1 MSETVEGIAHFPG
14 VAEANDRRA
23 RFVRL
28 AESRTA
34 KAMKAIRVIGN
45 LGNRSQYE
53 FDERDVKKIIA
64 ALNAEVDQLKSR
76 LAEAD
81 RKKTVEFKL

>member
-1 MSETVEGIAHFPG
+1 MSETVEEIAHFPG

-45 LGNRSQYE
+45 WATGRSMNSTS
-53 FDERDVKKIIA
+53 A
-64 ALNAEVDQLKSR
+64 M
-76 LAEAD
+76 
-81 RKKTVEFKL
+81 

>member
-1 MSETVEGIAHFPG
+1 MSGTAEKIAHLPG
-14 VAEANDRRA
+14 AIGTNDRRA

-45 LGNRSQYE
+45 LANRSQYE
-53 FDERDVKKIIA
+53 FDERDVKKIIV
-64 ALNAEVDQLKSR
+64 ALSGEVDQLKNR
-76 LAEAD
+76 LTDAD